1 MPTRRLI
8 ATLILSLSLAL
19 AAPVQLTPVGT
30 KDEFALLGKAPI
42 QFTFDAA
49 QRTLNIPE
57 GQLAPNVTLPEG
69 VRAEQSDKVLILR
82 LPDDYQVSLSQ
93 DGFRLQLIRGGGA
106 TTIALPA
113 ATTTVT
119 PAVTTT
125 VPPTTVTPPGAALP
139 AIPAPAVPAANTL
152 AATPQ
157 AIVASPVADPATLT
171 TMVYPLSYASP
182 SQVAQL
188 FTDLYG
194 TIRVRVDER
203 RHALVALVS
212 PADRAI
218 LEAFIKKVDTPSPLV
233 SFEAQVL
240 EVNRNLTSSL
250 GIDYDKIFTLKLTE
264 AAPGAS
270 IFKLGDIVRN
280 PLGLTIGINLL
291 ENSGAARVLAKP
303 RITALDGVEARI
315 NATQTYPLVVNG
327 GQNTTP
333 VVQNITTGIAMRM
346 LPRVAPNG
354 DIEVQIT
361 ISVSTPTGVT
371 AEGAPQYS
379 SREATTIVRVK
390 DGEPIAIG
398 GLIEDRKIEG
408 VSKVP
413 LLGDIPLL
421 GRLFQSKTTDQRNTD
436 LVIIITPTILKGG
449 ATKP

>member
-8 ATLILSLSLAL
+8 ATLLLSLSLAL

-57 GQLAPNVTLPEG
+57 GQLAPNVTLPDG
-69 VRAEQSDKVLILR
+69 VRVEQSDKVLILR

-93 DGFRLQLIRGGGA
+93 DGFRLQLIRGGGSAISGPPVA
-106 TTIALPA
+106 TAI
-113 ATTTVT
+113 TTT
-119 PAVTTT
+119 A
-125 VPPTTVTPPGAALP
+125 PPTAVTPPGAALP
-139 AIPAPAVPAANTL
+139 ALPVPAAPAVALLPVTL
-152 AATPQ
+152 QAAATPP
-157 AIVASPVADPATLT
+157 AVDPATLT
-171 TMVYPLSYASP
+171 TVVYPLSYASP

-194 TIRVRVDER
+194 TVRVRVDER
-203 RHALVALVS
+203 RRALVALVG
-212 PADRAI
+212 PADQAI
-218 LEAFIKKVDTPSPLV
+218 LEAFIKKIDTPSPLV

-264 AAPGAS
+264 SAPGAS

-280 PLGLTIGINLL
+280 PLSLTIGINLL

-390 DGEPIAIG
+390 DGEQIAIG

-413 LLGDIPLL
+413 LLGDIPFL
-421 GRLFQSKTTDQRNTD
+421 GKLFQSTTTDQRNTD
-436 LVIIITPTILKGG
+436 LVIIITPTIIKGS
-449 ATKP
+449 AVKP